1 LLTPVGLTALVPSN
15 EKPLA
20 GWWLAQRAKVDLRYR
35 TTLDCFVLLVCWGVW
50 KERNKRTFN
59 SQSSTVIMVAQDVAA
74 EAEDWAQAGF
84 SCISLL
90 TPFWSREFVTM

>member
-1 LLTPVGLTALVPSN
+1 
-15 EKPLA
+15 
-20 GWWLAQRAKVDLRYR
+20 
-35 TTLDCFVLLVCWGVW
+35 
-50 KERNKRTFN
+50 
-59 SQSSTVIMVAQDVAA
+59 MVAQDVAA